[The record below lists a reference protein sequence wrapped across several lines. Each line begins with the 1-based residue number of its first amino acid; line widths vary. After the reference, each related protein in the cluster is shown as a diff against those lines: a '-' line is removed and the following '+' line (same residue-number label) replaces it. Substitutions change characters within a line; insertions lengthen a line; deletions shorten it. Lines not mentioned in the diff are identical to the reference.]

1 METFPVSHLLKQK
14 GKNVVTVAPTAT
26 VFEAIRTMVDHNVGS
41 ILVMEEDTI
50 SGIFTERDYL
60 RRIALEG
67 RTSST
72 TQVYEVMTTEVRTV
86 RPNRTIGE
94 CLSLMTQHKCRHLPV
109 CAQDGTLQGIVSI
122 GDCVKHISQ
131 QAKGEV
137 ETLKSYIAGG
147 YPA

>member
-14 GKNVVTVAPTAT
+14 GYDVITIGPTAT

-41 ILVMEEDTI
+41 ILVMEEDAI
-50 SGIFTERDYL
+50 VGIFTERDYL

-72 TQVYEVMTTEVRTV
+72 TKVHEVMTTEVRTV

-94 CLSLMTQHKCRHLPV
+94 CLSLMTKHKCRHLPV
-109 CAQDGTLQGIVSI
+109 CTREGELQGIVSI
-122 GDCVKHISQ
+122 GDCVKHIST
-131 QAKGEV
+131 QAKEEV